1 MGDSPGRT
9 RHRDR
14 HRASPLPPLPAPG
27 NVLGHAPVRTAEAA
41 P

>member
-14 HRASPLPPLPAPG
+14 HRASLLPLLPAPG
-27 NVLGHAPVRTAEAA
+27 DVLAHAPVRTVEAA